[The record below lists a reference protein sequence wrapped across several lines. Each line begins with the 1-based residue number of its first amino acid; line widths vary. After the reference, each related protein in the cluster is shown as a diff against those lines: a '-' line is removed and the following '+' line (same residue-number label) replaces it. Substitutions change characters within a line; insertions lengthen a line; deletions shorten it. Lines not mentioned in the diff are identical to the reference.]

1 LFLSTSLVR
10 NLCIASQKYEVT
22 QWLFDTFVTMILALN
37 KASLFFGGR
46 AIFNEIGFQINPADR
61 IGLVGRN
68 GAGKSTLLKL
78 IAGDYALD
86 GGSMSKA
93 KEVRIGFLRQDLKMD
108 MDKSIMD
115 IARSAF
121 DEITRINARIEE
133 INKEFETRTDYE
145 SDSYSALIVEVSDL
159 SERFGLL
166 GGDSI
171 DADVELVLK
180 GLGFDPEVFDKP
192 LHTFSGGW
200 RMRAELARLLLQK
213 PELLLLDEPTN
224 HLDIESI
231 MWLEKHLSASNQTLM
246 VVSHDRTFLD
256 NVTNRTIE
264 ISMGKAYDFNAPY
277 SRYVEL
283 RAEIREKQM
292 AAAKNQQR
300 EIKQTEELIE
310 RFKAKASKAS
320 FAQSLIKKLD
330 RMDRIEVDVED
341 TDSMNFKFQPAPRSG
356 KVVAKAEGVHKS
368 YGDKLVLQ
376 GVDVEIER
384 GDRMAF
390 VGQNGQGKST
400 LVKALMQEIP
410 AEGML
415 ELGHNVQVGY
425 FAQDQADEL
434 DGDKTALQT
443 IEDASPEEMRKHA
456 RSLLGSFM
464 FRGEDVEKKVK
475 VLSGGERGRLALCK
489 LLLKPINFLVMDEPT
504 NHLDMNSKDV
514 LKKSLLS
521 FDGTLL
527 VVSHDRE
534 FLEGLVTKTVEFR
547 DHKVKTLLGGIEYYL
562 EQRKLADMRAVE
574 AKTAKSKA
582 KKKEEK
588 DLDESTGLSYKE
600 RKQLEKEKR
609 NTAKKLGE
617 VEENIENL
625 EQEIADWDAQ
635 LADPKGYQ
643 ELMSNAEF
651 YPKYEKKKAE
661 LEANMELWEQLNLEK
676 EELEQRLPAS

>member
-1 LFLSTSLVR
+1 
-10 NLCIASQKYEVT
+10 
-22 QWLFDTFVTMILALN
+22 MILALS

-46 AIFNEIGFQINPADR
+46 AIFDDIGFQINPGDR

-78 IAGDYALD
+78 IAGDYRLD
-86 GGSMSKA
+86 SGTMSKA
-93 KEVRIGFLRQDLKMD
+93 KEVRVGFLRQDLKLD
-108 MDKSIMD
+108 MDKSIVE

-121 DEITRINARIEE
+121 DELTTINTRIEQ
-133 INKEFETRTDYE
+133 INKEFESRTDYE
-145 SDSYSALIVEVSDL
+145 SKSYSALIDELSEL

-166 GGDSI
+166 GGDSV

-180 GLGFDPEVFDKP
+180 GLGFTQQTFHNP

-231 MWLEKHLSASNQTLM
+231 MWLEKHLSESNQTLM

-256 NVTNRTIE
+256 NVTTRTIE
-264 ISMGKAYDFNAPY
+264 ITLGKAYDFNAAY
-277 SRYVEL
+277 SRYIEL
-283 RAEIREKQM
+283 RADLREKQL
-292 AAAKNQQR
+292 ATAKNQEK

-310 RFKAKASKAS
+310 RFRAKASKAS

-330 RMDRIEVDVED
+330 RMERIEVDQED
-341 TDSMNFKFQPAPRSG
+341 TSAMHFKFQPAPRSG
-356 KVVAKAEGVHKS
+356 KVVAKAENVRKS
-368 YGDKLVLQ
+368 YDTNLVLNK
-376 GVDVEIER
+376 VDLEIER

-400 LVKALMQEIP
+400 LVKALLKEIS
-410 AEGML
+410 AEGIL
-415 ELGHNVQVGY
+415 TLGHNVHVGY

-434 DGDKTALQT
+434 DGTLTALQT
-443 IEDASPEEMRKHA
+443 IENAAPEDMRKHA

-464 FRGEDVEKKVK
+464 FRGEDVEKKVR

-514 LKKSLLS
+514 LKKSLLA

-547 DHKVKTLLGGIEYYL
+547 DQQVKTLLGGIEYYL
-562 EQRKLADMRAVE
+562 EQRKLKNMRAVE
-574 AKTAKSKA
+574 AKSAA
-582 KKKEEK
+582 VKKIKEAVQNEDK
-588 DLDESTGLSYKE
+588 NLGYKE
-600 RKQLEKEKR
+600 RKQLEKDLR
-609 NTAKKLGE
+609 SLTRKLE
-617 VEENIENL
+617 SVEQEIENL
-625 EQEIADWDAQ
+625 EARLEDWDRK
-635 LADPKGYQ
+635 LADSNAYM
-643 ELMSNAEF
+643 ELMKDPDF
-651 YPKYEKKKAE
+651 YPKYEK
-661 LEANMELWEQLNLEK
+661 QK
-676 EELEQRLPAS
+676 EELSSKMNLWEEMQIKKDQLEHSLPS

>member
-1 LFLSTSLVR
+1 MVVGLS
-10 NLCIASQKYEVT
+10 
-22 QWLFDTFVTMILALN
+22 

-46 AIFNEIGFQINPADR
+46 AIFNEISFQINPGDR

-86 GGSMSKA
+86 EGSKNMA
-93 KEVRIGFLRQDLKMD
+93 KDMRIGFLRQDLAMD
-108 MDKSIMD
+108 MEKSIME

-121 DEITRINARIEE
+121 DEIMRINERMEE
-133 INKEFETRTDYE
+133 INKEFEIRTDYE
-145 SDSYSALIVEVSDL
+145 SDSYMRLIEELSTL

-166 GGDSI
+166 GGDNLDES
-171 DADVELVLK
+171 VELVLK
-180 GLGFDPEVFDKP
+180 GLGFTPDVFHNK
-192 LHTFSGGW
+192 LNTFSGGW

-213 PELLLLDEPTN
+213 PDLLLLDEPTN

-231 MWLEKHLSASNQTLM
+231 MWLEQHLSESNQTLM

-256 NVTNRTIE
+256 NVTTRTIE
-264 ISMGKAYDFNAPY
+264 ITMGKAYDFNAPY
-277 SRYVEL
+277 TKYLTL
-283 RAEIREKQM
+283 RADLREKQL
-292 AAAKNQQR
+292 ATAKNQER

-310 RFKAKASKAS
+310 RFRAKASKAS

-330 RMDRIEVDVED
+330 RMDRIEVDQED
-341 TDSMNFKFQPAPRSG
+341 TSTMHFRFQPAPRSG
-356 KVVAKAEGVHKS
+356 KVVAKAERVVKT
-368 YGDKLVLQ
+368 YDDNQVLR
-376 GVDVEIER
+376 GVDIEIER

-400 LVKALMQEIP
+400 LVKALLKEIK
-410 AEGML
+410 AEGTI
-415 ELGHNVQVGY
+415 ELGHNVLVGY

-434 DGDKTALQT
+434 DGNKTALQT

-456 RSLLGSFM
+456 RSMLGAFM

-514 LKKSLLS
+514 LKQSLHQ

-547 DHKVKTLLGGIEYYL
+547 DHQVKTLLGGIDYYL
-562 EQRKLADMRAVE
+562 EQRKLESMRQVE
-574 AKTAKSKA
+574 AKTAKKEAQKELAPTQESNLDYKA
-582 KKKEEK
+582 KKQAEK
-588 DLDESTGLSYKE
+588 DLKSLT
-600 RKQLEKEKR
+600 RKLEQ
-609 NTAKKLGE
+609 
-617 VEENIENL
+617 VEEEIETL
-625 EQEIADWDAQ
+625 EGELGNWDKQ
-635 LADPKGYQ
+635 LADPEACK
-643 ELMSNAEF
+643 ELMADPDF
-651 YPKYEKKKAE
+651 YPKYEQKKAVVNGKMEEWEKINTQKE
-661 LEANMELWEQLNLEK
+661 LLEEQL
-676 EELEQRLPAS
+676 SSVS

>member
-1 LFLSTSLVR
+1 
-10 NLCIASQKYEVT
+10 
-22 QWLFDTFVTMILALN
+22 MILALN

-46 AIFNEIGFQINPADR
+46 AIFDAIGFQINPGDR

-78 IAGDYALD
+78 IAGDYSLD
-86 GGSMSKA
+86 EGSISKA

-108 MDKSIMD
+108 MDKSIVE

-121 DEITRINARIEE
+121 DELTRINERIEE
-133 INKEFETRTDYE
+133 INKEFEVRTDYE
-145 SDSYSALIVEVSDL
+145 SDSYAALIDELSVL

-180 GLGFDPEVFDKP
+180 GLGFTSETFEKP

-231 MWLEKHLSASNQTLM
+231 MWLEKHLSESNQTLM

-256 NVTNRTIE
+256 NVTTRTIE
-264 ISMGKAYDFNAPY
+264 ITLGKAYDFNAPY
-277 SRYVEL
+277 TRYVEL
-283 RAEIREKQM
+283 RADLREKQL
-292 AAAKNQQR
+292 ATAKNQER

-310 RFKAKASKAS
+310 RFRAKASKAS
-320 FAQSLIKKLD
+320 IAQSLIKKLE
-330 RMDRIEVDVED
+330 RMERIEVDQED
-341 TDSMNFKFQPAPRSG
+341 TSAMHFKFQPAPRSG
-356 KVVAKAEGVHKS
+356 KVVAKAEGVRKA
-368 YGDKLVLQ
+368 YGENLVLR
-376 GVDVEIER
+376 GVDLEIER
-384 GDRMAF
+384 GDRVAF

-400 LVKALMQEIP
+400 LVKALLKEIS

-434 DGDKTALQT
+434 DGNLTALQT
-443 IEDASPEEMRKHA
+443 IENAAPEEMRKHA

-547 DHKVKTLLGGIEYYL
+547 DQRVKTLLGGIDYYL
-562 EQRKLADMRAVE
+562 EQRKLENMRAVE
-574 AKTAKSKA
+574 AKSATEKKSRKA
-582 KKKEEK
+582 QKK
-588 DLDESTGLSYKE
+588 DDGQLGYKE
-600 RKQLEKEKR
+600 RKQLEKDIR
-609 NTAKKLGE
+609 SLSRKLAD
-617 VEENIENL
+617 VEAEIENL
-625 EQEIADWDAQ
+625 EETLEDWDAK
-635 LADPKGYQ
+635 LADADSYM
-643 ELMSNAEF
+643 ELMKDPDF
-651 YPKYEKKKAE
+651 YPKYEKKKEE
-661 LEANMELWEQLNLEK
+661 LASKMNLWEDIQIEK
-676 EELEQRLPAS
+676 DQLEQQLPS

>member
-1 LFLSTSLVR
+1 
-10 NLCIASQKYEVT
+10 
-22 QWLFDTFVTMILALN
+22 MILALN

-46 AIFNEIGFQINPADR
+46 AIFDEIGFQINPGDR

-78 IAGDYALD
+78 IAGDYSLD
-86 GGSMSKA
+86 AGSMSMA

-108 MDKSIMD
+108 MHKTIVQ

-121 DEITRINARIEE
+121 EEVERINVRIEE
-133 INKEFETRTDYE
+133 INAEFAVRTDYE
-145 SDSYSALIVEVSDL
+145 SDSYGQLISEISDL
-159 SERFGLL
+159 SERFGML
-166 GGDSI
+166 GGDSL

-180 GLGFDPEVFDKP
+180 GLGFVPEVFDQP
-192 LHTFSGGW
+192 LNTFSGGW

-231 MWLEKHLSASNQTLM
+231 MWLEKHLGESSQTLM

-264 ISMGKAYDFNAPY
+264 VSMGKSYDFNASY
-277 SRYVEL
+277 SKYVSL
-283 RAEIREKQM
+283 RAEIREKQI
-292 AAAKNQQR
+292 AAAKNQAK

-310 RFKAKASKAS
+310 RFRAKASKAS

-330 RMDRIEVDVED
+330 KMDRIELDQED
-341 TDSMNFKFQPAPRSG
+341 TTSMNFKFQPTPRSG
-356 KVVAKAEGVHKS
+356 KVVAKAEGVSKS
-368 YGDKLVLQ
+368 YGDKLVLR
-376 GVDVEIER
+376 GVDLEVER
-384 GDRMAF
+384 GDRVAF

-400 LVKALMQEIP
+400 LVKALLKEIT
-410 AEGML
+410 AEGTM

-434 DGDKTALQT
+434 DGDRTTLQT
-443 IEDASPEEMRKHA
+443 IEDASPEDMRKNA

-464 FRGEDVEKKVK
+464 FRGEDADKKVR

-489 LLLKPINFLVMDEPT
+489 LLLQPINFLVMDEPT

-514 LKKSLLS
+514 LKKSLLG

-534 FLEGLVTKTVEFR
+534 FLEGLVTKTIEFR
-547 DHKVKTLLGGIEYYL
+547 DHEVKTLLGGIEFYL
-562 EQRKLADMRAVE
+562 EQRKLENMREVE
-574 AKTAKSKA
+574 AKTAVAKANKSEA
-582 KKKEEK
+582 KKV
-588 DLDESTGLSYKE
+588 DEDGVSYKD
-600 RKQLEKEKR
+600 RKQLEKHKR
-609 NTAKKLGE
+609 NLTRKLE
-617 VEENIENL
+617 KVEEEIEDL
-625 EQEIADWDAQ
+625 EAQIKTWDDQ
-635 LADPKGYQ
+635 LADANGYI
-643 ELMSNAEF
+643 ELMKDAEF
-651 YPKYEKKKAE
+651 YPKYEQKKAK
-661 LEANMELWEQLNLEK
+661 LEAEMELWEKVNIEK
-676 EELEQRLPAS
+676 EELEQRYSVS

>member
-1 LFLSTSLVR
+1 
-10 NLCIASQKYEVT
+10 
-22 QWLFDTFVTMILALN
+22 MILALN

-46 AIFNEIGFQINPADR
+46 AIFDAIGFQINPGDR

-78 IAGDYALD
+78 IAGDYSLD
-86 GGSMSKA
+86 EGSISKA

-108 MDKSIMD
+108 MDKSIVE

-121 DEITRINARIEE
+121 DELTRINTRIEE
-133 INKEFETRTDYE
+133 INKEFEVRTDYE
-145 SDSYSALIVEVSDL
+145 SESYAALIDELSEL

-180 GLGFDPEVFDKP
+180 GLGFTPETFEKP

-231 MWLEKHLSASNQTLM
+231 MWLEKHLSESNQTLM

-256 NVTNRTIE
+256 NVTTRTIE
-264 ISMGKAYDFNAPY
+264 ITLGKAYDFNAPY
-277 SRYVEL
+277 TRYVEL
-283 RAEIREKQM
+283 RADLREKQL
-292 AAAKNQQR
+292 ATAKNQER

-310 RFKAKASKAS
+310 RFRAKASKAS
-320 FAQSLIKKLD
+320 FAQSLIKKLE
-330 RMDRIEVDVED
+330 RMERIEVDQED
-341 TDSMNFKFQPAPRSG
+341 TSAMHFKFQPAPRSG
-356 KVVAKAEGVHKS
+356 KVVAKAEGVRKA
-368 YGDKLVLQ
+368 YGENLVLR
-376 GVDVEIER
+376 GVDLEIER
-384 GDRMAF
+384 GDRVAF

-400 LVKALMQEIP
+400 LVKALLKEIS

-434 DGDKTALQT
+434 DGNLTALQT
-443 IEDASPEEMRKHA
+443 IENAAPEEMRKHA

-547 DHKVKTLLGGIEYYL
+547 DQRVKTLLGGIDYYL
-562 EQRKLADMRAVE
+562 EQRKLEDMRAVE
-574 AKTAKSKA
+574 AKSATEKKSKKGQ
-582 KKKEEK
+582 KK
-588 DLDESTGLSYKE
+588 DDGQLGYKE
-600 RKQLEKEKR
+600 RKQLEKDIR
-609 NTAKKLGE
+609 SLSRKLAD
-617 VEENIENL
+617 VEAEIENL
-625 EQEIADWDAQ
+625 EEILEDWDAK
-635 LADPKGYQ
+635 LADADSYM
-643 ELMSNAEF
+643 ELMKDPDF
-651 YPKYEKKKAE
+651 YPKYEKKKEE
-661 LEANMELWEQLNLEK
+661 LASKMNLWEDIQIEK
-676 EELEQRLPAS
+676 DQLEQQLPS

>member
-1 LFLSTSLVR
+1 
-10 NLCIASQKYEVT
+10 
-22 QWLFDTFVTMILALN
+22 MILALS

-46 AIFNEIGFQINPADR
+46 AIFDDIGFQINPGDR

-78 IAGDYALD
+78 IAGDYRLD
-86 GGSMSKA
+86 SGTMSKA
-93 KEVRIGFLRQDLKMD
+93 KEVRVGFLRQDLKLD
-108 MDKSIMD
+108 MDKSIVE

-121 DEITRINARIEE
+121 DELTTINTRIEQ
-133 INKEFETRTDYE
+133 INKEFESRTDYE
-145 SDSYSALIVEVSDL
+145 SKSYSALIDELSEL

-166 GGDSI
+166 GGDSV

-180 GLGFDPEVFDKP
+180 GLGFTQQTFHNP

-200 RMRAELARLLLQK
+200 QMRAELARLLLQK

-231 MWLEKHLSASNQTLM
+231 MWLEKHLSESNQTLM

-256 NVTNRTIE
+256 NVTTRTIE
-264 ISMGKAYDFNAPY
+264 ITLGKAYDFNAAY
-277 SRYVEL
+277 SRYIEL
-283 RAEIREKQM
+283 RADLREKQL
-292 AAAKNQQR
+292 ATAKNQEK

-310 RFKAKASKAS
+310 RFRAKASKAS

-330 RMDRIEVDVED
+330 RMERIEVDQED
-341 TDSMNFKFQPAPRSG
+341 TSAMHFKFQPAPRSG
-356 KVVAKAEGVHKS
+356 KVVAKAENVRKS
-368 YGDKLVLQ
+368 YDTNLVLNK
-376 GVDVEIER
+376 VDLEIER

-400 LVKALMQEIP
+400 LVKALLKEIS
-410 AEGML
+410 AEGIL
-415 ELGHNVQVGY
+415 TLGHNVHVGY

-434 DGDKTALQT
+434 DGTLTALQT
-443 IEDASPEEMRKHA
+443 IENAAPEDMRKHA

-464 FRGEDVEKKVK
+464 FRGEDVEKKVR

-514 LKKSLLS
+514 LKKSLLA

-547 DHKVKTLLGGIEYYL
+547 DQQVKTLLGGIEYYL
-562 EQRKLADMRAVE
+562 EQRKLKNMRAVE
-574 AKTAKSKA
+574 AKSAA
-582 KKKEEK
+582 VKKIKEAFKNEDK
-588 DLDESTGLSYKE
+588 NLGYKE
-600 RKQLEKEKR
+600 RKQLEKDLR
-609 NTAKKLGE
+609 SLTRKLE
-617 VEENIENL
+617 SVEQEIENL
-625 EQEIADWDAQ
+625 EARIEDWDRK
-635 LADPKGYQ
+635 LADSNAYM
-643 ELMSNAEF
+643 ELMKDPDF
-651 YPKYEKKKAE
+651 YPKYEK
-661 LEANMELWEQLNLEK
+661 QK
-676 EELEQRLPAS
+676 EELSSKMNLWEEMQIKKDQLEHSLPS

>member
-1 LFLSTSLVR
+1 
-10 NLCIASQKYEVT
+10 
-22 QWLFDTFVTMILALN
+22 MILALN

-121 DEITRINARIEE
+121 DEIARINERIEE

-145 SDSYSALIVEVSDL
+145 SDSYSALIVEVSEL
-159 SERFGLL
+159 SERFGIL

-180 GLGFDPEVFDKP
+180 GLGFAPEVFDKP

-231 MWLEKHLSASNQTLM
+231 MWLEKHLSGSSQTLM

-264 ISMGKAYDFNAPY
+264 ITMGKAYDFNAPY

-330 RMDRIEVDVED
+330 RMERIEVDEED
-341 TDSMNFKFQPAPRSG
+341 TGSMNFKFQPAPRSG
-356 KVVAKAEGVHKS
+356 KVVAKADGVHKS
-368 YGDKLVLQ
+368 YGEKLVLK

-410 AEGML
+410 ADGVL

-434 DGDKTALQT
+434 DGEITALQT

-582 KKKEEK
+582 KKQEEK
-588 DLDESTGLSYKE
+588 ALDEATGLSYKE
-600 RKQLEKEKR
+600 RKQLEKDKR
-609 NTAKKLGE
+609 NAAKKLAE

-625 EQEIADWDAQ
+625 EQELADWDAK

-643 ELMSNAEF
+643 ELMAQTDF
-651 YPKYEKKKAE
+651 YPKYEQKKAD
-661 LEANMELWEQLNLEK
+661 LEATMELWEQLNLEK

>member
-1 LFLSTSLVR
+1 
-10 NLCIASQKYEVT
+10 
-22 QWLFDTFVTMILALN
+22 MILALN

-46 AIFNEIGFQINPADR
+46 AIFDAIGFQINPGDR

-78 IAGDYALD
+78 IAGDYSLD
-86 GGSMSKA
+86 EGSISKA

-108 MDKSIMD
+108 MDKSIVE

-121 DEITRINARIEE
+121 DELTRINERIEE
-133 INKEFETRTDYE
+133 INKEFEVRTDYE
-145 SDSYSALIVEVSDL
+145 SDSYAALIDELSEL

-180 GLGFDPEVFDKP
+180 GLGFTSETFEKP

-231 MWLEKHLSASNQTLM
+231 MWLEKHLSESNQTLM

-256 NVTNRTIE
+256 NVTTRTIE
-264 ISMGKAYDFNAPY
+264 ITLGKAYDFNAPY
-277 SRYVEL
+277 TRYVEL
-283 RAEIREKQM
+283 RADLREKQL
-292 AAAKNQQR
+292 ATAKNQER
-300 EIKQTEELIE
+300 EIKQTEELLE
-310 RFKAKASKAS
+310 RFRAKASKAS
-320 FAQSLIKKLD
+320 CAQSLIKKLE
-330 RMDRIEVDVED
+330 RMERIEVDQED
-341 TDSMNFKFQPAPRSG
+341 TSAMHFKFQPAPRSG
-356 KVVAKAEGVHKS
+356 KVVAKAEGVRKA
-368 YGDKLVLQ
+368 YGENLVLR
-376 GVDVEIER
+376 GVDLEIER
-384 GDRMAF
+384 GDRVAF

-400 LVKALMQEIP
+400 LVKALLKEIS

-434 DGDKTALQT
+434 DGNLTALQT
-443 IEDASPEEMRKHA
+443 IENAAPEEMRKHA

-521 FDGTLL
+521 FDGRLL

-547 DHKVKTLLGGIEYYL
+547 DQRVKTLLGGIDYYL
-562 EQRKLADMRAVE
+562 EQRKLENMRAVE
-574 AKTAKSKA
+574 AKSATEKKSKKA
-582 KKKEEK
+582 QKK
-588 DLDESTGLSYKE
+588 DDGQLGYKE
-600 RKQLEKEKR
+600 RKQLEKDIR
-609 NTAKKLGE
+609 SLSRKLAD
-617 VEENIENL
+617 VEAEIENL
-625 EQEIADWDAQ
+625 EETLEDWDAK
-635 LADPKGYQ
+635 LADADSYM
-643 ELMSNAEF
+643 ELMKDPDF
-651 YPKYEKKKAE
+651 YPKYEKT
-661 LEANMELWEQLNLEK
+661 K
-676 EELEQRLPAS
+676 EELASKMNLWEDIQIEKDQLEQQLPS

>member
-1 LFLSTSLVR
+1 
-10 NLCIASQKYEVT
+10 
-22 QWLFDTFVTMILALN
+22 MILALN

-46 AIFNEIGFQINPADR
+46 AIFDEIGFQINPGDR

-86 GGSMSKA
+86 AGSMSMA

-108 MDKSIMD
+108 MHKTIVQ

-121 DEITRINARIEE
+121 EEVERINVRIEE
-133 INKEFETRTDYE
+133 INAEFAVRTDYE
-145 SDSYSALIVEVSDL
+145 SDSYGQLISEISDL
-159 SERFGLL
+159 SERFGML
-166 GGDSI
+166 GGDSL

-180 GLGFDPEVFDKP
+180 GLGFVPEVFDQP
-192 LHTFSGGW
+192 LNTFSGGW

-231 MWLEKHLSASNQTLM
+231 MWLEKHLGESSQTLM

-264 ISMGKAYDFNAPY
+264 VSMGKSYDFNASY
-277 SRYVEL
+277 SKYVSL
-283 RAEIREKQM
+283 RAEIREKQI
-292 AAAKNQQR
+292 AAAKNQAK

-310 RFKAKASKAS
+310 RFRAKASKAS

-330 RMDRIEVDVED
+330 KMDRIELDQED
-341 TDSMNFKFQPAPRSG
+341 TTSMNFKFQPTPRSG
-356 KVVAKAEGVHKS
+356 KVVAKAEGVSKS
-368 YGDKLVLQ
+368 YGDKLVLR
-376 GVDVEIER
+376 GVDLEVER
-384 GDRMAF
+384 GDRVAF

-400 LVKALMQEIP
+400 LVKALLKEIT
-410 AEGML
+410 AEGTM

-434 DGDKTALQT
+434 DGDRTTLQT
-443 IEDASPEEMRKHA
+443 IEDASPEDMRKNA

-464 FRGEDVEKKVK
+464 FRGEDADKKVR

-489 LLLKPINFLVMDEPT
+489 LLLQPINFLVMDEPT

-514 LKKSLLS
+514 LKKSLLG

-534 FLEGLVTKTVEFR
+534 FLEGLVTKTIEFR
-547 DHKVKTLLGGIEYYL
+547 DHEVKTLLGGIEFYL
-562 EQRKLADMRAVE
+562 EQRKLENMREVE
-574 AKTAKSKA
+574 AKTAVAKA
-582 KKKEEK
+582 KKSEAKK
-588 DLDESTGLSYKE
+588 VDEDGVSYKD
-600 RKQLEKEKR
+600 RKQLEKHKR
-609 NTAKKLGE
+609 NLTKKLE
-617 VEENIENL
+617 KVEEEIEDL
-625 EQEIADWDAQ
+625 EAQIKTWDDQ
-635 LADPKGYQ
+635 LADANGYI
-643 ELMSNAEF
+643 ELMKDAEF
-651 YPKYEKKKAE
+651 YPKYEQKKAK
-661 LEANMELWEQLNLEK
+661 LEAEMELWEKVNIEK
-676 EELEQRLPAS
+676 EELEQRYSVS

>member
-1 LFLSTSLVR
+1 
-10 NLCIASQKYEVT
+10 
-22 QWLFDTFVTMILALN
+22 MILALN

-46 AIFNEIGFQINPADR
+46 AIFDAIGFQINPGDR

-78 IAGDYALD
+78 IAGDYSLD
-86 GGSMSKA
+86 EGSISKA

-108 MDKSIMD
+108 MDKSIVE

-121 DEITRINARIEE
+121 DELTRINTRIEE
-133 INKEFETRTDYE
+133 INKAFEVRTDYE
-145 SDSYSALIVEVSDL
+145 SESYAALIDELSEL

-180 GLGFDPEVFDKP
+180 GLGFTPETFEKP

-231 MWLEKHLSASNQTLM
+231 MWLEKHLSESNQTLM

-256 NVTNRTIE
+256 NVTTRTIE
-264 ISMGKAYDFNAPY
+264 ITLGKAYDFNAPY
-277 SRYVEL
+277 TRYVEL
-283 RAEIREKQM
+283 RADLREKQL
-292 AAAKNQQR
+292 ATAKNQER

-310 RFKAKASKAS
+310 RFRAKASKAS
-320 FAQSLIKKLD
+320 FAQSLIKKLE
-330 RMDRIEVDVED
+330 RMERIEVDQED
-341 TDSMNFKFQPAPRSG
+341 TSAMHFKFQPAPRSG
-356 KVVAKAEGVHKS
+356 KVVAKAEGVRKA
-368 YGDKLVLQ
+368 YGENLVLR
-376 GVDVEIER
+376 GVDLEIER
-384 GDRMAF
+384 GDRVAF

-400 LVKALMQEIP
+400 LVKALLKEIS

-434 DGDKTALQT
+434 DGNLTALQT
-443 IEDASPEEMRKHA
+443 IENAAPEEMRKHA

-547 DHKVKTLLGGIEYYL
+547 DQRVKTLLGGIDYYL
-562 EQRKLADMRAVE
+562 EQRKLENMRAVE
-574 AKTAKSKA
+574 AKSATEKKSKKA
-582 KKKEEK
+582 QKK
-588 DLDESTGLSYKE
+588 DDGQLGYKE
-600 RKQLEKEKR
+600 RKQLEKDIR
-609 NTAKKLGE
+609 SLSRKLAD
-617 VEENIENL
+617 VEAEIENL
-625 EQEIADWDAQ
+625 EGALEDWDEK
-635 LADPKGYQ
+635 LADADSYM
-643 ELMSNAEF
+643 ELMKDPDF
-651 YPKYEKKKAE
+651 YPKYEKKKEE
-661 LEANMELWEQLNLEK
+661 LASKMNLWEDIQIEK
-676 EELEQRLPAS
+676 DQLEQQLPS

>member
-1 LFLSTSLVR
+1 
-10 NLCIASQKYEVT
+10 
-22 QWLFDTFVTMILALN
+22 MILALN

-46 AIFNEIGFQINPADR
+46 AIFDAIGFQINPGDR

-78 IAGDYALD
+78 IAGDYSLD
-86 GGSMSKA
+86 EGSISKA

-108 MDKSIMD
+108 MDKSIVE

-121 DEITRINARIEE
+121 DELTRINERIEE
-133 INKEFETRTDYE
+133 INKEFEVRTDYE
-145 SDSYSALIVEVSDL
+145 SESYAALIDELSEL

-180 GLGFDPEVFDKP
+180 GLGFTPETFEKP

-231 MWLEKHLSASNQTLM
+231 MWLEKHLSESNQTLM

-256 NVTNRTIE
+256 NVTTRTIE
-264 ISMGKAYDFNAPY
+264 ITLGKAYDFNAPY
-277 SRYVEL
+277 TRYVEL
-283 RAEIREKQM
+283 RADLREKQL
-292 AAAKNQQR
+292 ATAKNQER

-310 RFKAKASKAS
+310 RFRAKASKAS
-320 FAQSLIKKLD
+320 FAQSLIKKLE
-330 RMDRIEVDVED
+330 RMERIEVDQED
-341 TDSMNFKFQPAPRSG
+341 TSAMHFKFQPAPRSG
-356 KVVAKAEGVHKS
+356 KVVAKAEGVRKA
-368 YGDKLVLQ
+368 YGENLVLR
-376 GVDVEIER
+376 GVDLEIER
-384 GDRMAF
+384 GDRVAF

-400 LVKALMQEIP
+400 LVKALLKEIS

-434 DGDKTALQT
+434 DGNLTALQT
-443 IEDASPEEMRKHA
+443 IENAAPEEMRKHA

-547 DHKVKTLLGGIEYYL
+547 DQRVKTLLGGIDYYL
-562 EQRKLADMRAVE
+562 EQRKLEDMRAVE
-574 AKTAKSKA
+574 AKSATEKKSKKA
-582 KKKEEK
+582 QKK
-588 DLDESTGLSYKE
+588 DDGQLGYKE
-600 RKQLEKEKR
+600 RKQLEKDIR
-609 NTAKKLGE
+609 SLSRKLAD
-617 VEENIENL
+617 VEAEIENL
-625 EQEIADWDAQ
+625 EGILEDWDAK
-635 LADPKGYQ
+635 LADADSYM
-643 ELMSNAEF
+643 ELMKDPDF
-651 YPKYEKKKAE
+651 YPKYEKKKEE
-661 LEANMELWEQLNLEK
+661 LASKMNLWEDIQIEK
-676 EELEQRLPAS
+676 DQLEQQLPS

>member
-1 LFLSTSLVR
+1 
-10 NLCIASQKYEVT
+10 
-22 QWLFDTFVTMILALN
+22 MILALN

-46 AIFNEIGFQINPADR
+46 AIFDAIGFQINPGDR

-78 IAGDYALD
+78 IAGDYSLD
-86 GGSMSKA
+86 EGSISKA

-108 MDKSIMD
+108 MDKSIVE

-121 DEITRINARIEE
+121 DELTRINERIEE
-133 INKEFETRTDYE
+133 INKEFEVRTDYE
-145 SDSYSALIVEVSDL
+145 SDSYAALIDELSEL

-180 GLGFDPEVFDKP
+180 GLGFTPETFEKP

-231 MWLEKHLSASNQTLM
+231 MWLEKHLSESNQTLM

-256 NVTNRTIE
+256 NVTTRTIE
-264 ISMGKAYDFNAPY
+264 ITLGKAYDFNAPY
-277 SRYVEL
+277 TRYVEL
-283 RAEIREKQM
+283 RADLREKQL
-292 AAAKNQQR
+292 ATAKNQER

-310 RFKAKASKAS
+310 RFRAKASKAS
-320 FAQSLIKKLD
+320 FAQSLIKKLE
-330 RMDRIEVDVED
+330 RMERIEVDQED
-341 TDSMNFKFQPAPRSG
+341 TSAMHFKFQPAPRSG
-356 KVVAKAEGVHKS
+356 KVVAKAESVRKA
-368 YGDKLVLQ
+368 YGENLVLR
-376 GVDVEIER
+376 GVDLEIER
-384 GDRMAF
+384 GDRVAF

-400 LVKALMQEIP
+400 LVKALLKEIS

-434 DGDKTALQT
+434 DGNLTALQT
-443 IEDASPEEMRKHA
+443 IENAAPEEMRKHA

-547 DHKVKTLLGGIEYYL
+547 DQRVKTLLGGIDYYL
-562 EQRKLADMRAVE
+562 EQRKLENMRAVE
-574 AKTAKSKA
+574 AKSATEKKSKKA
-582 KKKEEK
+582 QKK
-588 DLDESTGLSYKE
+588 DDGQLGYKE
-600 RKQLEKEKR
+600 RKQLEKDIR
-609 NTAKKLGE
+609 SLSRKLAD
-617 VEENIENL
+617 VEAEIENL
-625 EQEIADWDAQ
+625 EETLEDWDGK
-635 LADPKGYQ
+635 LADADSYM
-643 ELMSNAEF
+643 ELMKDPDF
-651 YPKYEKKKAE
+651 YPKYEKKKEE
-661 LEANMELWEQLNLEK
+661 LASKMNLWEDIQIEK
-676 EELEQRLPAS
+676 DQLEQQLPS

>member
-1 LFLSTSLVR
+1 MVVGLS
-10 NLCIASQKYEVT
+10 
-22 QWLFDTFVTMILALN
+22 

-46 AIFNEIGFQINPADR
+46 AIFNEISFQINPGDR

-86 GGSMSKA
+86 EGSKNMA
-93 KEVRIGFLRQDLKMD
+93 KDMRIGFLRQDLAMD
-108 MDKSIMD
+108 MEKSIME

-121 DEITRINARIEE
+121 DEIMRINERMEE
-133 INKEFETRTDYE
+133 INKEFEIRTDYE
-145 SDSYSALIVEVSDL
+145 SDSYMRLIEELSTL

-166 GGDSI
+166 GGDNLDES
-171 DADVELVLK
+171 VELVLK
-180 GLGFDPEVFDKP
+180 GLGFTPDVFHNK
-192 LHTFSGGW
+192 LNTFSGGW

-213 PELLLLDEPTN
+213 PDLLLLDEPTN

-231 MWLEKHLSASNQTLM
+231 MWLEQHLSESNQTLM

-256 NVTNRTIE
+256 NVTTRTIE
-264 ISMGKAYDFNAPY
+264 ITMGKAYDFNAPY
-277 SRYVEL
+277 TKYLTL
-283 RAEIREKQM
+283 RADLREKQL
-292 AAAKNQQR
+292 ATAKNQER

-310 RFKAKASKAS
+310 RFRAKASKAS

-330 RMDRIEVDVED
+330 RMDRIEVDQED
-341 TDSMNFKFQPAPRSG
+341 TSTMHFRFQPAPRSG
-356 KVVAKAEGVHKS
+356 KVVAKAERVVKT
-368 YGDKLVLQ
+368 YGDNQVLR
-376 GVDVEIER
+376 GVDIEIER

-400 LVKALMQEIP
+400 LVKALLKEIK
-410 AEGML
+410 AEGTI
-415 ELGHNVQVGY
+415 ELGHNVLVGY

-434 DGDKTALQT
+434 DGNKTALQT

-456 RSLLGSFM
+456 RSMLGAFM

-514 LKKSLLS
+514 LKQSLHQ

-547 DHKVKTLLGGIEYYL
+547 DHQVKTLLGGIDYYL
-562 EQRKLADMRAVE
+562 EQRKLESMRQVE
-574 AKTAKSKA
+574 AKTAKKEAQKELAPTQESNLDYKA
-582 KKKEEK
+582 KKQAEK
-588 DLDESTGLSYKE
+588 DLKSLT
-600 RKQLEKEKR
+600 RKLEQ
-609 NTAKKLGE
+609 
-617 VEENIENL
+617 VEEEIETL
-625 EQEIADWDAQ
+625 EGELGNWDKQ
-635 LADPKGYQ
+635 LADPEACK
-643 ELMSNAEF
+643 ELMADPDF
-651 YPKYEKKKAE
+651 YPKYEQKKAVVNGKMEEWEKINTQKE
-661 LEANMELWEQLNLEK
+661 LLEEQL
-676 EELEQRLPAS
+676 SSVS

>member
-1 LFLSTSLVR
+1 
-10 NLCIASQKYEVT
+10 
-22 QWLFDTFVTMILALN
+22 MILALN

-46 AIFNEIGFQINPADR
+46 AIFDAIGFQINPGDR

-78 IAGDYALD
+78 IAGDYSLD
-86 GGSMSKA
+86 EGSISKA

-108 MDKSIMD
+108 MDKSIVE

-121 DEITRINARIEE
+121 DELTRINERIEE
-133 INKEFETRTDYE
+133 INKEFEVRTDYE
-145 SDSYSALIVEVSDL
+145 SDSYAALIDELSEL

-180 GLGFDPEVFDKP
+180 GLGFTPETFEKP

-231 MWLEKHLSASNQTLM
+231 MWLEKHLSESNQTLM

-256 NVTNRTIE
+256 NVTTRTIE
-264 ISMGKAYDFNAPY
+264 ITLGKAYDFNAPY
-277 SRYVEL
+277 TRYVEL
-283 RAEIREKQM
+283 RADLREKQL
-292 AAAKNQQR
+292 ATAKNQER

-310 RFKAKASKAS
+310 RFRAKASKAS
-320 FAQSLIKKLD
+320 FAQSLIKKLE
-330 RMDRIEVDVED
+330 RMERIEVDQED
-341 TDSMNFKFQPAPRSG
+341 TSAMHFKFQPAPRSG
-356 KVVAKAEGVHKS
+356 KVVAKAENVRKA
-368 YGDKLVLQ
+368 YGENLVLR
-376 GVDVEIER
+376 GVDLEIER
-384 GDRMAF
+384 GDRVAF

-400 LVKALMQEIP
+400 LVKALLKEIS

-434 DGDKTALQT
+434 DGNLTALQT
-443 IEDASPEEMRKHA
+443 IENAAPEEMRKHA

-547 DHKVKTLLGGIEYYL
+547 DQRVKTLLGGIDYYL
-562 EQRKLADMRAVE
+562 EQRKLENMRAVE
-574 AKTAKSKA
+574 AKSATEKKSKKA
-582 KKKEEK
+582 QKK
-588 DLDESTGLSYKE
+588 DDGQLGYKE
-600 RKQLEKEKR
+600 RKQLEKDIR
-609 NTAKKLGE
+609 SLSRKLAD
-617 VEENIENL
+617 VEAEIENL
-625 EQEIADWDAQ
+625 EETLEDWDGK
-635 LADPKGYQ
+635 LADADSYM
-643 ELMSNAEF
+643 ELMKDADF
-651 YPKYEKKKAE
+651 YPKYEKKKEE
-661 LEANMELWEQLNLEK
+661 LASKMNLWEDIQIEK
-676 EELEQRLPAS
+676 DQLEQQLPS

>member
-1 LFLSTSLVR
+1 M
-10 NLCIASQKYEVT
+10 Y
-22 QWLFDTFVTMILALN
+22 FDTFVTMILALN

-46 AIFNEIGFQINPADR
+46 AIFDEIGFQINPGDR

-78 IAGDYALD
+78 IAGDYSLD

-121 DEITRINARIEE
+121 DEITRINIRIEE

-145 SDSYSALIVEVSDL
+145 SDAYSRLIVELSEL

-180 GLGFDPEVFDKP
+180 GLGFEPEVFDQP

-231 MWLEKHLSASNQTLM
+231 MWLEKHLSESNQTLM

-264 ISMGKAYDFNAPY
+264 VSLGKAYDFNAPY
-277 SRYVEL
+277 SRYVGL
-283 RAEIREKQM
+283 RAEIREKQL

-310 RFKAKASKAS
+310 RFRAKANKAS

-330 RMDRIEVDVED
+330 RMERIEVDVED
-341 TDSMNFKFQPAPRSG
+341 TDSMNFRFQPAPRSG
-356 KVVAKAEGVHKS
+356 KVVAKAEDVHKS
-368 YGDKLVLQ
+368 YGDKLVLR
-376 GVDVEIER
+376 GVDLEIER
-384 GDRMAF
+384 GDRVAF

-400 LVKALMQEIP
+400 LVKALMRDIP
-410 AEGML
+410 ADGVL

-514 LKKSLLS
+514 LKKSLLG

-562 EQRKLADMRAVE
+562 EQRKLQDMRAVE
-574 AKTAKSKA
+574 AKTAA
-582 KKKEEK
+582 KKAEKAEKEVVAGGASEG
-588 DLDESTGLSYKE
+588 GLSYKE
-600 RKQLEKEKR
+600 RKQLEKDQRNLTKRLEK
-609 NTAKKLGE
+609 
-617 VEENIENL
+617 VEENIEKL
-625 EQEIADWDAQ
+625 EGELAAWDEQ
-635 LADPKGYQ
+635 LADPQGYQ
-643 ELMSNAEF
+643 ELMSEADF
-651 YPKYEKKKAE
+651 YPKYEQRKAD
-661 LEANMELWEQLNLEK
+661 LEAEMELWEQLNLEK
-676 EELEQRLPAS
+676 EQLEQRLPA

>member
-1 LFLSTSLVR
+1 
-10 NLCIASQKYEVT
+10 
-22 QWLFDTFVTMILALN
+22 MILALN

-46 AIFNEIGFQINPADR
+46 AIFDAIGFQINPGDR

-78 IAGDYALD
+78 IAGDYSLD
-86 GGSMSKA
+86 EGSISKA

-108 MDKSIMD
+108 MDKSIVD

-121 DEITRINARIEE
+121 DELTRINTRIEE
-133 INKEFETRTDYE
+133 INKEFEVRTDYE
-145 SDSYSALIVEVSDL
+145 SESYAALIDELSEL

-180 GLGFDPEVFDKP
+180 GLGFTPETFEKP

-231 MWLEKHLSASNQTLM
+231 MWLEKHLSESNQTLM

-256 NVTNRTIE
+256 NVTTRTIE
-264 ISMGKAYDFNAPY
+264 ITLGKAYDFNAPY
-277 SRYVEL
+277 TRYVEL
-283 RAEIREKQM
+283 RADLREKQL
-292 AAAKNQQR
+292 ATAKNQER

-310 RFKAKASKAS
+310 RFRAKASKAS
-320 FAQSLIKKLD
+320 FAQSLIKKLE
-330 RMDRIEVDVED
+330 RMERIEVDQED
-341 TDSMNFKFQPAPRSG
+341 TSAMHFKFQPAPRSG
-356 KVVAKAEGVHKS
+356 KVVAKAEGVRKA
-368 YGDKLVLQ
+368 YGENLVLR
-376 GVDVEIER
+376 GVDLEIER
-384 GDRMAF
+384 GDRVAF

-400 LVKALMQEIP
+400 LVKALLKEIS

-434 DGDKTALQT
+434 DGNLTALQT
-443 IEDASPEEMRKHA
+443 IENAAPEEMRKHA

-547 DHKVKTLLGGIEYYL
+547 DQRVKTLLGGIDYYL
-562 EQRKLADMRAVE
+562 EQRKLENMRAVE
-574 AKTAKSKA
+574 AKSATEKKSKKA
-582 KKKEEK
+582 QKK
-588 DLDESTGLSYKE
+588 DDGQLGYKE
-600 RKQLEKEKR
+600 RKQLEKDIR
-609 NTAKKLGE
+609 SLSRKLTD
-617 VEENIENL
+617 VEAEIENL
-625 EQEIADWDAQ
+625 EGALEDWDAK
-635 LADPKGYQ
+635 LADADSYM
-643 ELMSNAEF
+643 ELMKDPDF
-651 YPKYEKKKAE
+651 YPKYEKKK
-661 LEANMELWEQLNLEK
+661 
-676 EELEQRLPAS
+676 EELASKMNQWENIQIEKDQLEQQLPS

>member
-1 LFLSTSLVR
+1 
-10 NLCIASQKYEVT
+10 
-22 QWLFDTFVTMILALN
+22 MILALS

-46 AIFNEIGFQINPADR
+46 AIFDDIGFQINPGDR

-78 IAGDYALD
+78 IAGDYRLD
-86 GGSMSKA
+86 SGTMSKA
-93 KEVRIGFLRQDLKMD
+93 KEVRVGFLRQDLKLD
-108 MDKSIMD
+108 MDKSIVE

-121 DEITRINARIEE
+121 DELTMINTRIEQ
-133 INKEFETRTDYE
+133 INKEFESRTDYE
-145 SDSYSALIVEVSDL
+145 SKSYSALIDELSEL

-166 GGDSI
+166 GGDSV

-180 GLGFDPEVFDKP
+180 GLGFTQQTFNNP

-200 RMRAELARLLLQK
+200 QMRAELARLLLQK

-231 MWLEKHLSASNQTLM
+231 IWLEKHLSESNQTLM

-256 NVTNRTIE
+256 NVTTRTIE
-264 ISMGKAYDFNAPY
+264 ITLGKAYDFNAAY
-277 SRYVEL
+277 SRYIEL
-283 RAEIREKQM
+283 RADLREKQL
-292 AAAKNQQR
+292 ATAKNQEK

-310 RFKAKASKAS
+310 RFRAKASKAS

-330 RMDRIEVDVED
+330 RMERIEVDQED
-341 TDSMNFKFQPAPRSG
+341 TSAMHFKFQPAPRSG
-356 KVVAKAEGVHKS
+356 KVVAKAENVCKS
-368 YGDKLVLQ
+368 YGTNLVLNK
-376 GVDVEIER
+376 VDLEIER

-400 LVKALMQEIP
+400 LVKALLKEIS
-410 AEGML
+410 AEGIL
-415 ELGHNVQVGY
+415 TLGHNVHVGY

-434 DGDKTALQT
+434 DGTLTALQT
-443 IEDASPEEMRKHA
+443 IENAAPEDMRKHA

-464 FRGEDVEKKVK
+464 FRGEDVEKKVR

-514 LKKSLLS
+514 LKKSLLA

-547 DHKVKTLLGGIEYYL
+547 NQQVKTLLGGIEYYL
-562 EQRKLADMRAVE
+562 EQRKLKNMRAVE
-574 AKTAKSKA
+574 AKSAA
-582 KKKEEK
+582 VKKIKEAVKNEDK
-588 DLDESTGLSYKE
+588 NLGYKE
-600 RKQLEKEKR
+600 RKQLEKDLR
-609 NTAKKLGE
+609 SLTRKLE
-617 VEENIENL
+617 SVEQEIENL
-625 EQEIADWDAQ
+625 EARIEDWDKK
-635 LADPKGYQ
+635 LADSSSYM
-643 ELMSNAEF
+643 ELMKDPDF
-651 YPKYEKKKAE
+651 YPTYEK
-661 LEANMELWEQLNLEK
+661 QK
-676 EELEQRLPAS
+676 EELSSKMNLWEEIQIKKDQLEHSLPS